1 MKPYLKAVPA
11 LVAIFLLVGASPAA
25 LCQQE
30 YIEGPPIITTPPPP
44 PPPPVVPPPVVDTT
58 PPPGP
63 PIIPLPTPSTDFTP
77 VIVVPTDV
85 QPGLNSFQDKS
96 FSTNF
101 NLNYLSSPKALRG
114 VHLIPDSSFPE
125 EDELQ
130 GPVSGIIIR
139 HTKGTRYQKVGPY
152 VVKMIKGEILISVK
166 KPSQTALVITPF
178 GNIAINSDGDAI
190 IKLENGTLRVMNLDG
205 RGTTLKVKLD
215 KGPFAN
221 STGRNRRAF
230 TIKPGYELIA
240 SKNRLN
246 RNLLR
251 PKDGIARRHF
261 KILHNAHLAISE
273 FSLES
278 ALNASDVVADLRQ
291 SLNGTRERRILG
303 DMAKMA
309 AVLNHMNGV
318 QGFSVER

>member
-1 MKPYLKAVPA
+1 MKSYIKVVPA
-11 LVAIFLLVGASPAA
+11 LVSLIFLASCPRAIG
-25 LCQQE
+25 QE
-30 YIEGPPIITTPPPP
+30 EIIIEGPPVVTTPPIA
-44 PPPPVVPPPVVDTT
+44 PPPVSPPPVVDTT

-85 QPGLNSFQDKS
+85 QPGLNSFQDRN
-96 FSTNF
+96 FNVF

-114 VHLIPDSSFPE
+114 VNLIPDSSFPE

-139 HTKGTRYQKVGPY
+139 HTQGSRYQKVGPY
-152 VVKMIKGEILISVK
+152 VVKMLKGEILISVK

-178 GNIAINSDGDAI
+178 GTVAINSDGDAI
-190 IKLENGTLRVMNLDG
+190 IKLEKGTLRVMNLDG
-205 RGTTLKVKLD
+205 RGTSIKVKLD

-221 STGRNRRAF
+221 STGRHRRAF

>member
-1 MKPYLKAVPA
+1 MKSYIKVVPA
-11 LVAIFLLVGASPAA
+11 LVSLIFLVSSPRA
-25 LCQQE
+25 LCQE
-30 YIEGPPIITTPPPP
+30 EIIIEGPPVITTPPPP
-44 PPPPVVPPPVVDTT
+44 VTPPPVVDTT

-63 PIIPLPTPSTDFTP
+63 PIIPLPTPRADFTP

-85 QPGLNSFQDKS
+85 QPGLNSFQDKN
-96 FSTNF
+96 FSIF
-101 NLNYLSSPKALRG
+101 NLNFLSSPKALRG

-130 GPVSGIIIR
+130 GSVSGIIIR

-205 RGTTLKVKLD
+205 RGTSIKVKLD
-215 KGPFAN
+215 KGPFAG
-221 STGRNRRAF
+221 STGRNRQAF

-261 KILHNAHLAISE
+261 KILHNSHLAISE

-309 AVLNHMNGV
+309 AVLNHMNGI